1 MKNIIPY
8 GKQEINRKDIE
19 EVKKSL
25 NSNFITGGEYV
36 KKFEKAFK
44 NYTNSNYA
52 VTCSSGTAGIHIAL
66 ESINVKKNDVIIIP
80 AINFIAA
87 ANMSKKMGAKVM
99 LADVDPF
106 TGQMTP
112 ETLLKCIKINKL
124 KKIKAFFSMYNGGN
138 PLFVKEFF
146 KIKQK
151 FKCIFIED
159 ACHALG
165 GYYSIKNK
173 FKVGDNKYSDISVFS
188 FHPVKSITTGEGGM
202 ITTANKLYYQRML
215 SIKNHGIERKSS
227 NKKKYYWSYKVTTH
241 GYNYR
246 LSDINCALGYS
257 QIKRLNQ
264 FVNKRNK
271 IAILYNKLLKKHADV
286 IYTPKK
292 FADTY
297 SAWHLYIVNI
307 NFKKIKIKKEKLIKL
322 LFKKKITTQVHYI
335 PTYLQPVFQ
344 HLKYSY
350 LKGSEKYYETSL
362 SLPIFY
368 DLSVKN
374 VNYVAKTLNEI
385 IKKYKIKLDR
395 S

>member
-1 MKNIIPY
+1 MKQIIPY
-8 GKQEINRKDIE
+8 GKQEISHKDIN

-36 KKFEKAFK
+36 RKFEKSFK
-44 NYTNSNYA
+44 DYTGSNFA

-66 ESINVKKNDVIIIP
+66 ESINLKKNDVVIIP

-87 ANMSKKMGAKVM
+87 ANMSKKMGAKVI

-112 ETLLKCIKINKL
+112 ENLLECIRINKL

-146 KIKQK
+146 KIKK
-151 FKCIFIED
+151 KYKCTFIED

-173 FKVGDNKYSDISVFS
+173 SRVGDNKFSDISVFS

-202 ITTANKLYYQRML
+202 VTTSNKLLYQKMI
-215 SIKNHGIERKSS
+215 SIKNHGIQRKNS
-227 NKKKYYWSYKVTTH
+227 NKKKYYWSYIVTSH

-257 QIKRLNQ
+257 QIKRLNK
-264 FVNKRNK
+264 FIIKRNK
-271 IAILYNKLLKKHADV
+271 IAILYNELLKKNIDV
-286 IYTPKK
+286 IHTPKK
-292 FADTY
+292 FKDTY
-297 SAWHLYIVNI
+297 SAWHLYIINI
-307 NFKKIKIKKEKLIKL
+307 NFKKLRIKKEKLIKL
-322 LFKKKITTQVHYI
+322 LFEKYIITQVHYI
-335 PTYLQPVFQ
+335 PTYLQPVFRD
-344 HLKYSY
+344 LKKHY
-350 LKGSEKYYETSL
+350 LNGSKKYFEASL
-362 SLPIFY
+362 SLPIY
-368 DLSVKN
+368 YELSIKN
-374 VNYVAKTLNEI
+374 VKYIAKTLNQILE
-385 IKKYKIKLDR
+385 KYKN
-395 S
+395 